1 MSAITI
7 RLPDSLHKKIKEVAK
22 RDGISLNQFIS
33 SAAGEKLSAVLT
45 LDYLRERADRGD
57 AAAFANVLAKVP
69 DRKPLAGDEIPS
81 G

>member
-33 SAAGEKLSAVLT
+33 SAAGEKLSAFLT
-45 LDYLRERADRGD
+45 LEYLRERADRAD
-57 AAAFANVLAKVP
+57 EAAFAKVLGKVP
-69 DRKPLAGDEIPS
+69 DRDPLPFDQPFD
-81 G
+81 

>member
-45 LDYLRERADRGD
+45 LQYLEERAERSDE
-57 AAAFANVLAKVP
+57 AAFGKVLDKVP
-69 DRKPLAGDEIPS
+69 DREPIPGDELEE
-81 G
+81 